1 MCYLEQKWFPFVHIC
16 KYTFKYQQHSLN
28 FCEQWLMFKENSDM
42 ELKTVCKL
50 LGLREFLRMRENRKD
65 TDFFFNSKITK

>member
-1 MCYLEQKWFPFVHIC
+1 
-16 KYTFKYQQHSLN
+16 
-28 FCEQWLMFKENSDM
+28 MFKENSDM

-65 TDFFFNSKITK
+65 TDFFLIVRLQNNLTLGGNPEQVS